1 MKERETEACSLS
13 ATSEVPAMNSTAI
26 ILLVV
31 RWTAR
36 FLALALFLCWGAFFV
51 EHLQEWFLH
60 PAQGFPPAW
69 VWLAMLAHLSVLLGM
84 LALWKWEV
92 AGSLLAIAGA
102 LTFFGGLALR
112 EMLAGHRYVTLL
124 IFLAVTLL
132 APVLTLLGHF
142 ARGHFLS
149 VPAPPVNA

>member
-1 MKERETEACSLS
+1 MKAIETEACSLP
-13 ATSEVPAMNSTAI
+13 AASEVPAMNSTAV
-26 ILLVV
+26 ILLIV

-36 FLALALFLCWGAFFV
+36 LLALGLFLCWGAFFV

-60 PAQGFPPAW
+60 PAKGLPPAW

-92 AGSLLAIAGA
+92 AGSLLAMTGA
-102 LTFFGGLALR
+102 LAFFGGLALR
-112 EMLAGHRYVTLL
+112 EMLAGHRYSTLL
-124 IFLAVTLL
+124 IFLAFTLL
-132 APVLTLLGHF
+132 PPVLTLLSHF

-149 VPAPPVNA
+149 VPAPPVKA